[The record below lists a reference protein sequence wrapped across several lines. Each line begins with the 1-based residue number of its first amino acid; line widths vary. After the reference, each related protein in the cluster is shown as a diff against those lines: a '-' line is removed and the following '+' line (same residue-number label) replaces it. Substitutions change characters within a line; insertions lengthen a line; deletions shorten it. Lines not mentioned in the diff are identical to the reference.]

1 MLIITMNNKNI
12 ITMQKAVIPNITKRK
27 YIKKPIVESIVEPKK
42 VEIIISPEVEVIHD
56 ENDNNVQNKRIN
68 NLIKAREIRQ
78 TNINIKH
85 SDKET
90 KINELVE
97 AISKEQ
103 IEKIK
108 DKNDKLKTKL
118 LKLI

>member
-1 MLIITMNNKNI
+1 MKNQPL
-12 ITMQKAVIPNITKRK
+12 QKAVIPNITKRK

-68 NLIKAREIRQ
+68 NLVKAREARQ
-78 TNINIKH
+78 EKLNTKESN
-85 SDKET
+85 KET
-90 KINELVE
+90 KVNELVQS
-97 AISKEQ
+97 ITNEQ

-108 DKNDKLKTKL
+108 IKNDKLKTKL